1 MDSISLHP
9 LQEVQP
15 TQFIWYNMSILVGTT
30 KKIAVMNDADD
41 ASSPIHT
48 ACWHSPIVRVGGNS
62 KLCQPGTNGIA
73 FRWNLN
79 PTDIKLTHSS
89 DTWSG
94 KVTNRFNASLETT
107 DTSPAGSSSTIKK
120 VYDTSAYSWAS
131 NITFTKGSAGGNPD
145 YIKLPSDIR
154 TYTGYTIDVDMFVTC
169 TAGSPGYYNP
179 MNVVEFGIAVQVAS
193 SFSKNG
199 TWTRLPVDSAKWEH
213 RTFGNQGS
221 VYTGSVSKSE
231 LTIPYNVVIS
241 TSTLPIFIVP
251 FISADNVLYY
261 ARYDYVTDIMLGI
274 KLKK

>member
-1 MDSISLHP
+1 MYDKTLSP
-9 LQEVQP
+9 DP
-15 TQFIWYNMSILVGTT
+15 F
-30 KKIAVMNDADD
+30 KKIAVKNDPTDS
-41 ASSPIHT
+41 SSPIST
-48 ACWHSPIVRVGGNS
+48 CCWHSPIVKVGGNS
-62 KLCQPGTNGIA
+62 KLSQPGTNGIA
-73 FRWNLN
+73 FRWNLGR
-79 PTDIKLTHSS
+79 TDIKLRHSS

-94 KVTNRFNASLETT
+94 TVTNRFNTALETT

-154 TYTGYTIDVDMFVTC
+154 TYTGYAIYVDMFVTC

-179 MNVVEFGIAVQVAS
+179 MSVIEFGIAVQVAS

-199 TWTRLPVDSAKWEH
+199 TWTRLPVSSAKWENKL
-213 RTFGNQGS
+213 FGNQGS

-251 FISADNVLYY
+251 FISTNGMSYS